1 MSKVDVVE
9 ILKKSDALLEG
20 HFLLSSGKHSNRY
33 VQCAKVLRFPK
44 YAEQVLSTV
53 VDQIKDL
60 DIDLVVGPAMGGVI
74 VSYELGRQLNKETV
88 FTERKDGVMEL
99 RRGFEV
105 KPGAKIIIAEDVV
118 TTGKS
123 TIETKEALEKLG
135 GEVIGIAFLIELE
148 ELNGR
153 KLLENYDTVMG
164 AIIKAKPAAAKGQY
178 MNFLPY
184 ILELLSDDGILVTDN
199 VLQEGSIA
207 DSKFSIP
214 RRERTIHMRMREYLF
229 TLTHSKDLK
238 TVVLAVGDGMTLT
251 VKQSL

>member
-33 VQCAKVLRFPK
+33 VQCAKVLRFPQ

-53 VDQIKDL
+53 VEQIKDL

-135 GEVIGIAFLIELE
+135 GEVIGVACIANRTSKDIGMPIYSAIKLDIQVHDADECPLCKEGNIELGKPGSRE
-148 ELNGR
+148 FKELGM
-153 KLLENYDTVMG
+153 E
-164 AIIKAKPAAAKGQY
+164 
-178 MNFLPY
+178 
-184 ILELLSDDGILVTDN
+184 
-199 VLQEGSIA
+199 
-207 DSKFSIP
+207 
-214 RRERTIHMRMREYLF
+214 
-229 TLTHSKDLK
+229 LK
-238 TVVLAVGDGMTLT
+238 TE
-251 VKQSL
+251 

>member
-33 VQCAKVLRFPK
+33 VQCAKVLRFPQ
-44 YAEQVLSTV
+44 YSEQVLSTV
-53 VDQIKDL
+53 VEQIKDL

-135 GEVIGIAFLIELE
+135 GEVIGVACIANRTSKDIGMPIYSAIKLDIQVHDADGCPLCKEGNIELVKPGSRE
-148 ELNGR
+148 FKEL
-153 KLLENYDTVMG
+153 
-164 AIIKAKPAAAKGQY
+164 
-178 MNFLPY
+178 
-184 ILELLSDDGILVTDN
+184 
-199 VLQEGSIA
+199 
-207 DSKFSIP
+207 
-214 RRERTIHMRMREYLF
+214 
-229 TLTHSKDLK
+229 
-238 TVVLAVGDGMTLT
+238 GM
-251 VKQSL
+251 

>member
-33 VQCAKVLRFPK
+33 VQCAKVLRFPQ

-53 VDQIKDL
+53 VEQIKDL

-123 TIETKEALEKLG
+123 TIETKE
-135 GEVIGIAFLIELE
+135 VIGVACIANRTSKDIGMPIYSAIKLDIQVHDADECPLCKEGNIELVKPGSRE
-148 ELNGR
+148 FKEL
-153 KLLENYDTVMG
+153 
-164 AIIKAKPAAAKGQY
+164 
-178 MNFLPY
+178 
-184 ILELLSDDGILVTDN
+184 
-199 VLQEGSIA
+199 
-207 DSKFSIP
+207 
-214 RRERTIHMRMREYLF
+214 
-229 TLTHSKDLK
+229 
-238 TVVLAVGDGMTLT
+238 GM
-251 VKQSL
+251 

>member
-33 VQCAKVLRFPK
+33 VQCAKVLRYPE
-44 YAEQVLSTV
+44 YAAQVLSTV
-53 VDQIKDL
+53 VEQIKDL

-135 GEVIGIAFLIELE
+135 GEVIGVANRTSKDIGMPIYSAIKLDIQVHDADECPLCKEGNIELVKPGSRE
-148 ELNGR
+148 FKEL
-153 KLLENYDTVMG
+153 
-164 AIIKAKPAAAKGQY
+164 
-178 MNFLPY
+178 
-184 ILELLSDDGILVTDN
+184 
-199 VLQEGSIA
+199 
-207 DSKFSIP
+207 
-214 RRERTIHMRMREYLF
+214 
-229 TLTHSKDLK
+229 
-238 TVVLAVGDGMTLT
+238 GM
-251 VKQSL
+251 

>member
-1 MSKVDVVE
+1 
-9 ILKKSDALLEG
+9 
-20 HFLLSSGKHSNRY
+20 
-33 VQCAKVLRFPK
+33 
-44 YAEQVLSTV
+44 
-53 VDQIKDL
+53 
-60 DIDLVVGPAMGGVI
+60 
-74 VSYELGRQLNKETV
+74 
-88 FTERKDGVMEL
+88 
-99 RRGFEV
+99 
-105 KPGAKIIIAEDVV
+105 
-118 TTGKS
+118 
-123 TIETKEALEKLG
+123 
-135 GEVIGIAFLIELE
+135 
-148 ELNGR
+148 
-153 KLLENYDTVMG
+153 
-164 AIIKAKPAAAKGQY
+164 

>member
-1 MSKVDVVE
+1 MNKVDVVE

-33 VQCAKVLRFPK
+33 VQCAKVLRFPQ
-44 YAEQVLSTV
+44 YAEAVLSTV
-53 VDQIKDL
+53 VEQIKDL

-88 FTERKDGVMEL
+88 FTERKDGIMEL

-135 GEVIGIAFLIELE
+135 GEVIGVACIANRTSKDI
-148 ELNGR
+148 GMPIYSAI
-153 KLLENYDTVMG
+153 KLDIQVHDADECPLCKEGN
-164 AIIKAKPAAAKGQY
+164 
-178 MNFLPY
+178 
-184 ILELLSDDGILVTDN
+184 LELVKP
-199 VLQEGSIA
+199 GS
-207 DSKFSIP
+207 
-214 RRERTIHMRMREYLF
+214 REFKEL
-229 TLTHSKDLK
+229 
-238 TVVLAVGDGMTLT
+238 GM
-251 VKQSL
+251 

>member
-1 MSKVDVVE
+1 MKIWEDIVMSKVDVVE

-60 DIDLVVGPAMGGVI
+60 DIDLVI

-135 GEVIGIAFLIELE
+135 GEVIGVACIANRTSKDIGMPIYSAIKLDIQVHDADECPLCKEGKIELVKPGSRE
-148 ELNGR
+148 FKEL
-153 KLLENYDTVMG
+153 
-164 AIIKAKPAAAKGQY
+164 
-178 MNFLPY
+178 
-184 ILELLSDDGILVTDN
+184 
-199 VLQEGSIA
+199 
-207 DSKFSIP
+207 
-214 RRERTIHMRMREYLF
+214 
-229 TLTHSKDLK
+229 
-238 TVVLAVGDGMTLT
+238 GM
-251 VKQSL
+251 

>member
-1 MSKVDVVE
+1 MSKVDIVD

-33 VQCAKVLRFPK
+33 IQCAKVLRFPQ
-44 YAEQVLSTV
+44 YAEAVLSTV

-105 KPGAKIIIAEDVV
+105 KPGARIIIAEDVV

-123 TIETKEALEKLG
+123 TIETKKALEALG
-135 GEVIGIAFLIELE
+135 GEVIGVACIANRTNDDI
-148 ELNGR
+148 GMPIYSAI
-153 KLLENYDTVMG
+153 KLDIQVHDADECPLCKEGN
-164 AIIKAKPAAAKGQY
+164 
-178 MNFLPY
+178 
-184 ILELLSDDGILVTDN
+184 LELVKP
-199 VLQEGSIA
+199 GS
-207 DSKFSIP
+207 
-214 RRERTIHMRMREYLF
+214 REFKEL
-229 TLTHSKDLK
+229 
-238 TVVLAVGDGMTLT
+238 GM
-251 VKQSL
+251 

>member
-105 KPGAKIIIAEDVV
+105 SPGAKIIIAEDVV

-135 GEVIGIAFLIELE
+135 GEVIGVACIA
-148 ELNGR
+148 N
-153 KLLENYDTVMG
+153 
-164 AIIKAKPAAAKGQY
+164 
-178 MNFLPY
+178 
-184 ILELLSDDGILVTDN
+184 
-199 VLQEGSIA
+199 
-207 DSKFSIP
+207 
-214 RRERTIHMRMREYLF
+214 RT
-229 TLTHSKDLK
+229 SKDIGMPIYSAIKLDIQVYDADECPLCK
-238 TVVLAVGDGMTLT
+238 DGKVELFKPGSREFKELGM
-251 VKQSL
+251 

>member
-9 ILKKSDALLEG
+9 ILKKSEALLEG

-33 VQCAKVLRFPK
+33 VQCAKVLRFPE

-74 VSYELGRQLNKETV
+74 VSYELGRQLKKESV
-88 FTERKDGVMEL
+88 FTERKDGVVQL

-123 TIETKEALEKLG
+123 TIEAKKCLEALG
-135 GEVIGIAFLIELE
+135 GEVIGVACIANRTREDIGMPIYSAIKLDIQVHEADECPLCKEGKE
-148 ELNGR
+148 EL
-153 KLLENYDTVMG
+153 V
-164 AIIKAKPAAAKGQY
+164 KPGSREFK
-178 MNFLPY
+178 
-184 ILELLSDDGILVTDN
+184 EL
-199 VLQEGSIA
+199 
-207 DSKFSIP
+207 
-214 RRERTIHMRMREYLF
+214 
-229 TLTHSKDLK
+229 
-238 TVVLAVGDGMTLT
+238 GM
-251 VKQSL
+251 

>member
-33 VQCAKVLRFPK
+33 VQCAKVLRFPQ

-53 VDQIKDL
+53 VEQIKDL

-135 GEVIGIAFLIELE
+135 GEVIGVACIANRTSKDIGMPIYSAIKLDIQVHDADECPLCKEGNIELVKPGSRE
-148 ELNGR
+148 FNEDLAIAKSLFLLNNMV
-153 KLLENYDTVMG
+153 KLL
-164 AIIKAKPAAAKGQY
+164 K
-178 MNFLPY
+178 Y
-184 ILELLSDDGILVTDN
+184 IYTIN
-199 VLQEGSIA
+199 
-207 DSKFSIP
+207 KF
-214 RRERTIHMRMREYLF
+214 T
-229 TLTHSKDLK
+229 
-238 TVVLAVGDGMTLT
+238 
-251 VKQSL
+251 